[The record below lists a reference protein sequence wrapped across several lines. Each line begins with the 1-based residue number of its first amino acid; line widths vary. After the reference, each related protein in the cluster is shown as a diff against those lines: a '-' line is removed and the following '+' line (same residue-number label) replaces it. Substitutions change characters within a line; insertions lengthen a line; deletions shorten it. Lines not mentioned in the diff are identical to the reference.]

1 MDKDLGVMV
10 FYIIILIVGAALL
23 AWMLYVKSRKDSVR
37 TVFIKTGISSCFMLT
52 AVICMSIKASAGA
65 GYSLFQYF
73 VLPGLLFGLLGDIWL
88 GLKNAQGKEQ
98 GSFTLAGFISFLI
111 GHLFYIVG
119 MSVCYGSGNPLYII
133 LPIVVGIGLG
143 ILIGFS
149 EKLMKVRYGH
159 YKTIVIIYGCALSS
173 MTLLALSMAIKTG
186 WAVKTLNLMFIGGV
200 LFLTSDLIL
209 CQMYFGKADEKSVG
223 FTAANLI
230 TYYAAMFIIASSL
243 MFA

>member
-1 MDKDLGVMV
+1 MV

-23 AWMLYVKSRKDSVR
+23 AWMLYVKSYKESVR
-37 TVFIKTGISSCFMLT
+37 TVFIKTGVSSCFMLT
-52 AVICMSIKASAGA
+52 AVVCTSIRASSGA

-73 VLPGLLFGLLGDIWL
+73 VVPGLLFGLLGDVWL
-88 GLKNAQGKEQ
+88 GLKNSQGKEQ

-119 MSVCYGSGNPLYII
+119 MSFCYGSGNPLYII
-133 LPIVVGIGLG
+133 VPILVGICLG
-143 ILIGFS
+143 FIMGFG
-149 EKLMKVRYGH
+149 EKLMKVRFGNYR
-159 YKTIVIIYGCALSS
+159 TIVIIYGCALAS
-173 MTLLALSMAIKTG
+173 MTLLALSLAIKTG
-186 WAVKTLNLMFIGGV
+186 WTVKTLNLMFIGGV

-209 CQMYFGKADEKSVG
+209 CQMYFGKADEKSVV